1 MRISPPFAAGP
12 AAGRVWLSIADLSW
26 GGHQPGSHM
35 LWPRCWAVRRRRT
48 GRQWPQQHSS
58 WSPKTRSKN
67 YAIQTSFYSRCFFF
81 FLRNPYSEGNYVFFP
96 TNVLV
101 KEFQYQIKVICP
113 ERRSNEKRF
122 VHLICP
128 ALRRQLCS
136 NYCRQ

>member
-81 FLRNPYSEGNYVFFP
+81 PPKSVFRGKLCFFSHECSSKRIP
-96 TNVLV
+96 ISNKSNLPGAEV
-101 KEFQYQIKVICP
+101 KWK
-113 ERRSNEKRF
+113 
-122 VHLICP
+122 
-128 ALRRQLCS
+128 ALRTLDLS
-136 NYCRQ
+136 SST